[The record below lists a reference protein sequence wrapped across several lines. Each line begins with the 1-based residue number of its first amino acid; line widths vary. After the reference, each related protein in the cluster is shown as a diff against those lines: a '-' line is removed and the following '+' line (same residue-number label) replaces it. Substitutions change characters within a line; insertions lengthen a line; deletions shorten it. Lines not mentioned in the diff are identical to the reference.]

1 MNPPINPTPVHK
13 PLGRYGHTM
22 RIPPAADCLGIAGQ
36 VGGNAKGRRR
46 S

>member
-13 PLGRYGHTM
+13 PLGRYRHTM
-22 RIPPAADCLGIAGQ
+22 RIPADAGQ